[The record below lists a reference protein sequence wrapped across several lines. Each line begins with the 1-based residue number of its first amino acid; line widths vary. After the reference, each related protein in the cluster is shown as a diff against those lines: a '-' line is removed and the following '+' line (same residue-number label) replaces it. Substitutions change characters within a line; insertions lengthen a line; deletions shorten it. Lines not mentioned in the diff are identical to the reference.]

1 MNDLMKDLL
10 GLQSLDTELILLA
23 ALKRTRPQELEKERA
38 MGIQAK
44 QALDH
49 LQQEIK
55 RIKLEC
61 DRAELDLKKDQADLE
76 KVQVALNTAK
86 SNQEYQVL
94 RDQIERL
101 KERMGKAEEA
111 ILMKM
116 AEIDSLNEEKKA
128 AIDNL
133 AAVEKE
139 FKVKEEEL
147 QGFLK
152 ELAERANGLEKK
164 RAEKAQI
171 ITPDA
176 LEVYSRILGRYCDA
190 ALAAVE
196 NNVCQGCHMSVTTQL
211 ITQLMIGRDLI
222 QCKNCMRILYLPERE
237 EG

>member
-1 MNDLMKDLL
+1 MNDLMKNLL
-10 GLQSLDTELILLA
+10 GLQSFDTELILFA
-23 ALKRTRPQELEKERA
+23 DLKSKRPQELEKERA
-38 MGIQAK
+38 VVTQAR
-44 QALDH
+44 QALEN

-55 RIKLEC
+55 RLKMEC

-111 ILMKM
+111 ILMKFS
-116 AEIDSLNEEKKA
+116 EIDRLSDDKKA
-128 AIDNL
+128 AADKV
-133 AAVEKE
+133 AGAEKE

-147 QGFLK
+147 QRFLK
-152 ELAERANGLEKK
+152 ELAERANGLEMK
-164 RAEKAQI
+164 RAEKAQNV
-171 ITPDA
+171 TPDA
-176 LEVYSRILGRYCDA
+176 LQVYSRILGRYRDA

-222 QCKNCMRILYLPERE
+222 QCKNCMRILYLPE
-237 EG
+237 